1 MLSSV
6 GWAALGVGFIFLMTS
21 LGAASVLFC
30 REDTLPRSQTGMMGF
45 AGGVMTAATVW
56 SMLLPAIEQT
66 RSEGT
71 LPCWLPAAVGTA
83 AGAAFLCALDALIL
97 RLRRGGSAEKS
108 SMLMTAITL
117 HNIPEGMAVGIAFA
131 LSGGADGLTAAA
143 ALALGIGVQ
152 NIPEGAAVSLPL
164 RRLGM
169 SRGRAFSMGVL
180 SGAVEPLF
188 GMLAVMAVSGISRIM
203 PWLLGFSAGAMLYVV
218 VCELIPAADDRRG
231 LFWYIAGFLL
241 MMILL
246 SGKNS
251 RCARLRTGCF
261 YADASDGYTK
271 NAKCKVVI
279 KITKICANCQTNNM
293 IVTKMS

>member
-30 REDTLPRSQTGMMGF
+30 REDASIKSQTGMMGF
-45 AGGVMTAATVW
+45 AGGVMTAAPVW

-71 LPCWLPAAVGTA
+71 LPCWLPAAAGTA

-117 HNIPEGMAVGIAFA
+117 HNIPEGMAVGLAFA

-152 NIPEGAAVSLPL
+152 NVPEGAAVSLPL
-164 RRLGM
+164 RRMGM

-241 MMILL
+241 MMILDVAL
-246 SGKNS
+246 G
-251 RCARLRTGCF
+251 
-261 YADASDGYTK
+261 
-271 NAKCKVVI
+271 
-279 KITKICANCQTNNM
+279 
-293 IVTKMS
+293 

>member
-30 REDTLPRSQTGMMGF
+30 REDASIKSQTGMMGF

-71 LPCWLPAAVGTA
+71 LPCWLPAAAGTA

-117 HNIPEGMAVGIAFA
+117 HNIPEGMAVGLAFA

-152 NIPEGAAVSLPL
+152 NVPEDAAVSLPL
-164 RRLGM
+164 RRMGM

-241 MMILL
+241 MMILDVAL
-246 SGKNS
+246 G
-251 RCARLRTGCF
+251 
-261 YADASDGYTK
+261 
-271 NAKCKVVI
+271 
-279 KITKICANCQTNNM
+279 
-293 IVTKMS
+293 

>member
-30 REDTLPRSQTGMMGF
+30 REDTLPKSQTGMMGF
-45 AGGVMTAATVW
+45 AGGVMTAASVW

-66 RSEGT
+66 RAEGT
-71 LPCWLPAAVGTA
+71 LPCWLPAAAGTA

-117 HNIPEGMAVGIAFA
+117 HNIPEGMAVGLAFA

-152 NIPEGAAVSLPL
+152 NVPEGAAVSLPL
-164 RRLGM
+164 RRMGM

-218 VCELIPAADDRRG
+218 VCELIPAADDRKG
-231 LFWYIAGFLL
+231 LFWYITGFLL
-241 MMILL
+241 MMILDVAL
-246 SGKNS
+246 G
-251 RCARLRTGCF
+251 
-261 YADASDGYTK
+261 
-271 NAKCKVVI
+271 
-279 KITKICANCQTNNM
+279 
-293 IVTKMS
+293 

>member
-30 REDTLPRSQTGMMGF
+30 REDTLPKSQTGMMGF
-45 AGGVMTAATVW
+45 AGGVMTAASVW

-66 RSEGT
+66 RAEGT
-71 LPCWLPAAVGTA
+71 LPCWLPAAAGTA

-117 HNIPEGMAVGIAFA
+117 HNIPEGMAVGLAFA

-164 RRLGM
+164 RRMGM

-231 LFWYIAGFLL
+231 LFWYVTGFLL
-241 MMILL
+241 MMILDVAL
-246 SGKNS
+246 G
-251 RCARLRTGCF
+251 
-261 YADASDGYTK
+261 
-271 NAKCKVVI
+271 
-279 KITKICANCQTNNM
+279 
-293 IVTKMS
+293 

>member
-30 REDTLPRSQTGMMGF
+30 REDTLPKSQTGMMGF
-45 AGGVMTAATVW
+45 AGGVMTAASVW

-66 RSEGT
+66 RAEGT
-71 LPCWLPAAVGTA
+71 LPCWLPAAAGTA

-117 HNIPEGMAVGIAFA
+117 HNIPEGMAVGLAFA

-231 LFWYIAGFLL
+231 LFWYVTGFLL
-241 MMILL
+241 MMILDVAL
-246 SGKNS
+246 G
-251 RCARLRTGCF
+251 
-261 YADASDGYTK
+261 
-271 NAKCKVVI
+271 
-279 KITKICANCQTNNM
+279 
-293 IVTKMS
+293 

>member
-6 GWAALGVGFIFLMTS
+6 VWAALGVGFIFLMTS
-21 LGAASVLFC
+21 LGAASALFC
-30 REDTLPRSQTGMMGF
+30 REDTLPKSQTGMMGF

-71 LPCWLPAAVGTA
+71 LPCWLPAAAGTA

-117 HNIPEGMAVGIAFA
+117 HNIPEGMAVGLAFA
-131 LSGGADGLTAAA
+131 LSGGLTAAA

-152 NIPEGAAVSLPL
+152 NVPEGAAVSLPL
-164 RRLGM
+164 RRMGM

-241 MMILL
+241 MMILDVAL
-246 SGKNS
+246 G
-251 RCARLRTGCF
+251 
-261 YADASDGYTK
+261 
-271 NAKCKVVI
+271 
-279 KITKICANCQTNNM
+279 
-293 IVTKMS
+293 

>member
-30 REDTLPRSQTGMMGF
+30 REDASIKSQTGMMGF

-71 LPCWLPAAVGTA
+71 LPCWLPAAAGTA

-117 HNIPEGMAVGIAFA
+117 HNIPEGMAVGLAFA

-152 NIPEGAAVSLPL
+152 NVPEGAAVSLPL
-164 RRLGM
+164 RRMGM

-218 VCELIPAADDRRG
+218 VCELIPASDDRRG

-241 MMILL
+241 MMILDVAL
-246 SGKNS
+246 G
-251 RCARLRTGCF
+251 
-261 YADASDGYTK
+261 
-271 NAKCKVVI
+271 
-279 KITKICANCQTNNM
+279 
-293 IVTKMS
+293 

>member
-30 REDTLPRSQTGMMGF
+30 REDTLPKSQTGMMGF
-45 AGGVMTAATVW
+45 DGGVMTAASVW

-66 RSEGT
+66 RSAGT
-71 LPCWLPAAVGTA
+71 LPCWLPAAAGTA
-83 AGAAFLCALDALIL
+83 AGAALLCTLDALIL

-117 HNIPEGMAVGIAFA
+117 HNIPEGMAVGLAFA

-218 VCELIPAADDRRG
+218 VCELIPAADDRSG
-231 LFWYIAGFLL
+231 LFWYVTGFLL
-241 MMILL
+241 MMILDVAL
-246 SGKNS
+246 G
-251 RCARLRTGCF
+251 
-261 YADASDGYTK
+261 
-271 NAKCKVVI
+271 
-279 KITKICANCQTNNM
+279 
-293 IVTKMS
+293 

>member
-6 GWAALGVGFIFLMTS
+6 VWAALGVGFIFLMTS

-30 REDTLPRSQTGMMGF
+30 REDASIKSQTGMMGF
-45 AGGVMTAATVW
+45 AGGVMTAASVW

-66 RSEGT
+66 RAEGT
-71 LPCWLPAAVGTA
+71 LPCWLPAAAGTA
-83 AGAAFLCALDALIL
+83 AGAAFLCALDELIL

-117 HNIPEGMAVGIAFA
+117 HNIPEGMAVGLAFA

-152 NIPEGAAVSLPL
+152 NVPEGAAVSLPL

-188 GMLAVMAVSGISRIM
+188 GMLAVMAVSGISQIM
-203 PWLLGFSAGAMLYVV
+203 PWLLGFSAGRCSMLSCV
-218 VCELIPAADDRRG
+218 
-231 LFWYIAGFLL
+231 
-241 MMILL
+241 
-246 SGKNS
+246 S
-251 RCARLRTGCF
+251 
-261 YADASDGYTK
+261 
-271 NAKCKVVI
+271 
-279 KITKICANCQTNNM
+279 
-293 IVTKMS
+293 

>member
-30 REDTLPRSQTGMMGF
+30 REDTLPKSQTGMMGF

-71 LPCWLPAAVGTA
+71 LPCWLPAAAGTA

-117 HNIPEGMAVGIAFA
+117 HNIPEGMAVGLAFA
-131 LSGGADGLTAAA
+131 LSGGTDGLTAAA

-241 MMILL
+241 MMILDVAL
-246 SGKNS
+246 G
-251 RCARLRTGCF
+251 
-261 YADASDGYTK
+261 
-271 NAKCKVVI
+271 
-279 KITKICANCQTNNM
+279 
-293 IVTKMS
+293 

>member
-6 GWAALGVGFIFLMTS
+6 GWAALGIGFIFLMTS

-30 REDTLPRSQTGMMGF
+30 REDASIKSQTGMMGF

-71 LPCWLPAAVGTA
+71 LPCWLPAAAGTA

-117 HNIPEGMAVGIAFA
+117 HNIPEGMAVGLAFA

-152 NIPEGAAVSLPL
+152 NVPEGAAVSLPL
-164 RRLGM
+164 RRMGM

-188 GMLAVMAVSGISRIM
+188 GMLAVMAVAGISRIM

-241 MMILL
+241 MMILDVAL
-246 SGKNS
+246 G
-251 RCARLRTGCF
+251 
-261 YADASDGYTK
+261 
-271 NAKCKVVI
+271 
-279 KITKICANCQTNNM
+279 
-293 IVTKMS
+293 

>member
-30 REDTLPRSQTGMMGF
+30 REDASIKSQTGMMGF

-71 LPCWLPAAVGTA
+71 LPCWLPAAAGTA

-117 HNIPEGMAVGIAFA
+117 HNIPEWMAVGLAFA

-152 NIPEGAAVSLPL
+152 NVPEGAAVSLPL
-164 RRLGM
+164 RRMGM

-241 MMILL
+241 MMILDVAL
-246 SGKNS
+246 G
-251 RCARLRTGCF
+251 
-261 YADASDGYTK
+261 
-271 NAKCKVVI
+271 
-279 KITKICANCQTNNM
+279 
-293 IVTKMS
+293 

>member
-30 REDTLPRSQTGMMGF
+30 RKDTLPKSQTGMMGF

-66 RSEGT
+66 RAEGIF
-71 LPCWLPAAVGTA
+71 PCWLPAAAGTA

-117 HNIPEGMAVGIAFA
+117 HNIPEGMAVGLAFA
-131 LSGGADGLTAAA
+131 LSGGTDGLTAAA

-164 RRLGM
+164 RRMGM
-169 SRGRAFSMGVL
+169 SRGRAFSMGML

-218 VCELIPAADDRRG
+218 VCELIPAAYDRRG
-231 LFWYIAGFLL
+231 LFWYVAGFLL
-241 MMILL
+241 MMILDVAL
-246 SGKNS
+246 G
-251 RCARLRTGCF
+251 
-261 YADASDGYTK
+261 
-271 NAKCKVVI
+271 
-279 KITKICANCQTNNM
+279 
-293 IVTKMS
+293 

>member
-1 MLSSV
+1 MLSSG

-30 REDTLPRSQTGMMGF
+30 REDTLPKSQTGMMGF

-71 LPCWLPAAVGTA
+71 LPCWLPAAAGTA

-117 HNIPEGMAVGIAFA
+117 HNIPEGMAVGLAFA

-152 NIPEGAAVSLPL
+152 NVPEGAAVSLPL
-164 RRLGM
+164 RRMGM

-188 GMLAVMAVSGISRIM
+188 DMLAVMAVSGISRIM

-241 MMILL
+241 MMILDVAL
-246 SGKNS
+246 G
-251 RCARLRTGCF
+251 
-261 YADASDGYTK
+261 
-271 NAKCKVVI
+271 
-279 KITKICANCQTNNM
+279 
-293 IVTKMS
+293 

>member
-30 REDTLPRSQTGMMGF
+30 REDASIKSQTGMMGF

-71 LPCWLPAAVGTA
+71 LPCWLPAAAGTA

-117 HNIPEGMAVGIAFA
+117 HNIPEGMAVGLAFA

-143 ALALGIGVQ
+143 ALALGMTRWQAMREVILPQ
-152 NIPEGAAVSLPL
+152 AV
-164 RRLGM
+164 R
-169 SRGRAFSMGVL
+169 
-180 SGAVEPLF
+180 
-188 GMLAVMAVSGISRIM
+188 
-203 PWLLGFSAGAMLYVV
+203 
-218 VCELIPAADDRRG
+218 
-231 LFWYIAGFLL
+231 
-241 MMILL
+241 
-246 SGKNS
+246 
-251 RCARLRTGCF
+251 
-261 YADASDGYTK
+261 
-271 NAKCKVVI
+271 VVI
-279 KITKICANCQTNNM
+279 PPITNDFISLLKDSSLVSIITMVDLTKVYGQVSATYYDYFGPGI
-293 IVTKMS
+293 IVAIIYLILGLPFVRFARFTEKRLAAAENDGKQGRRENIYRSSTRYL

>member
-30 REDTLPRSQTGMMGF
+30 RENTLPKSQTGMMGF
-45 AGGVMTAATVW
+45 AGGVMTAASVW

-66 RSEGT
+66 RSEGI
-71 LPCWLPAAVGTA
+71 LPCWLPAAAGTA

-117 HNIPEGMAVGIAFA
+117 HNIPEGMAVGLAFA
-131 LSGGADGLTAAA
+131 LSGGSDGLTAAA

-164 RRLGM
+164 RRMGM
-169 SRGRAFSMGVL
+169 NRGRAFSMGVL

-188 GMLAVMAVSGISRIM
+188 GMLAVMAVSGISLIM

-231 LFWYIAGFLL
+231 LVWYVAGFLL
-241 MMILL
+241 MMIVDVAL
-246 SGKNS
+246 G
-251 RCARLRTGCF
+251 
-261 YADASDGYTK
+261 
-271 NAKCKVVI
+271 
-279 KITKICANCQTNNM
+279 
-293 IVTKMS
+293 

>member
-6 GWAALGVGFIFLMTS
+6 VWAALGVGFIFLMTS

-30 REDTLPRSQTGMMGF
+30 REDTLPKSQTGMMGF
-45 AGGVMTAATVW
+45 AGGVMTAASVW

-66 RSEGT
+66 RSAGT
-71 LPCWLPAAVGTA
+71 LPCRLPAAAGTA

-117 HNIPEGMAVGIAFA
+117 HNIPEGMAVGLAFA

-152 NIPEGAAVSLPL
+152 NVPEGAAVSLPL
-164 RRLGM
+164 RRMGM

-241 MMILL
+241 MMILDVAL
-246 SGKNS
+246 G
-251 RCARLRTGCF
+251 
-261 YADASDGYTK
+261 
-271 NAKCKVVI
+271 
-279 KITKICANCQTNNM
+279 
-293 IVTKMS
+293 

>member
-66 RSEGT
+66 RAEGT
-71 LPCWLPAAVGTA
+71 LPCWLPAAAGTA

-117 HNIPEGMAVGIAFA
+117 HNIPEGMAVGLAFA

-203 PWLLGFSAGAMLYVV
+203 PWLLGFSAGVMLYVV

-241 MMILL
+241 MMILDVAL
-246 SGKNS
+246 G
-251 RCARLRTGCF
+251 
-261 YADASDGYTK
+261 
-271 NAKCKVVI
+271 
-279 KITKICANCQTNNM
+279 
-293 IVTKMS
+293 

>member
-30 REDTLPRSQTGMMGF
+30 REDALPRSQTGMMGF

-66 RSEGT
+66 RAEGT
-71 LPCWLPAAVGTA
+71 LPCWLPAAAGTA

-117 HNIPEGMAVGIAFA
+117 HNIPEGMAVGLAFA

-164 RRLGM
+164 RRMGM

-188 GMLAVMAVSGISRIM
+188 GMLAVMAVAGISRIM

-241 MMILL
+241 MMILDVAL
-246 SGKNS
+246 G
-251 RCARLRTGCF
+251 
-261 YADASDGYTK
+261 
-271 NAKCKVVI
+271 
-279 KITKICANCQTNNM
+279 
-293 IVTKMS
+293 

>member
-30 REDTLPRSQTGMMGF
+30 REDTLPKSQTGMMGF
-45 AGGVMTAATVW
+45 AGGVMTAASVW

-66 RSEGT
+66 RAEGT
-71 LPCWLPAAVGTA
+71 LPCWLPAAAGTA

-117 HNIPEGMAVGIAFA
+117 HNIPEGMAVGLAFA

-152 NIPEGAAVSLPL
+152 NVPEGAAVSLPL

-218 VCELIPAADDRRG
+218 VCGLIPAADDRRG

-241 MMILL
+241 MMILDVAL
-246 SGKNS
+246 G
-251 RCARLRTGCF
+251 
-261 YADASDGYTK
+261 
-271 NAKCKVVI
+271 
-279 KITKICANCQTNNM
+279 
-293 IVTKMS
+293 

>member
-30 REDTLPRSQTGMMGF
+30 REDTLPKSQTGMMGF
-45 AGGVMTAATVW
+45 AGGVMTAASVW

-66 RSEGT
+66 RSAGT

-83 AGAAFLCALDALIL
+83 AGAAFLRTLDALIL

-117 HNIPEGMAVGIAFA
+117 HNIPEGMAVGLAFA

-231 LFWYIAGFLL
+231 LFWYVTGFLL
-241 MMILL
+241 MMILDVAL
-246 SGKNS
+246 G
-251 RCARLRTGCF
+251 
-261 YADASDGYTK
+261 
-271 NAKCKVVI
+271 
-279 KITKICANCQTNNM
+279 
-293 IVTKMS
+293 

>member
-21 LGAASVLFC
+21 LGAVSVLFC
-30 REDTLPRSQTGMMGF
+30 REDASIKSQTGMMGF

-71 LPCWLPAAVGTA
+71 LPCWLPAAAGTA

-117 HNIPEGMAVGIAFA
+117 HNIPEGMAVGLAFA

-152 NIPEGAAVSLPL
+152 NVPEGAAVSLPL
-164 RRLGM
+164 RRMGM

-241 MMILL
+241 MMILDVAL
-246 SGKNS
+246 G
-251 RCARLRTGCF
+251 
-261 YADASDGYTK
+261 
-271 NAKCKVVI
+271 
-279 KITKICANCQTNNM
+279 
-293 IVTKMS
+293 

>member
-1 MLSSV
+1 MLSSG

-30 REDTLPRSQTGMMGF
+30 REDTLPKSQTGMMGF

-71 LPCWLPAAVGTA
+71 LPCWLPAAAGTA
-83 AGAAFLCALDALIL
+83 VGAAFLCALDALIL

-117 HNIPEGMAVGIAFA
+117 HNIPEGMAVGLAFA

-152 NIPEGAAVSLPL
+152 NVPEGAAVSLPL
-164 RRLGM
+164 RRMGM

-241 MMILL
+241 MMILDVAL
-246 SGKNS
+246 G
-251 RCARLRTGCF
+251 
-261 YADASDGYTK
+261 
-271 NAKCKVVI
+271 
-279 KITKICANCQTNNM
+279 
-293 IVTKMS
+293 

>member
-30 REDTLPRSQTGMMGF
+30 REDTLPKSQTGMMGF
-45 AGGVMTAATVW
+45 AGGVMTAASVW
-56 SMLLPAIEQT
+56 SMLLPAIEQM
-66 RSEGT
+66 RAEGT
-71 LPCWLPAAVGTA
+71 LPCWLPAAAGTA

-117 HNIPEGMAVGIAFA
+117 HNIPEGMAVGLAFA

-231 LFWYIAGFLL
+231 LFWYVAGFLL
-241 MMILL
+241 MMILDVAL
-246 SGKNS
+246 G
-251 RCARLRTGCF
+251 
-261 YADASDGYTK
+261 
-271 NAKCKVVI
+271 
-279 KITKICANCQTNNM
+279 
-293 IVTKMS
+293 

>member
-30 REDTLPRSQTGMMGF
+30 REDTLPKSQTGMMGF
-45 AGGVMTAATVW
+45 AGGVMTAASVW

-66 RSEGT
+66 RAEGT
-71 LPCWLPAAVGTA
+71 LPCWLPAAAGTA

-97 RLRRGGSAEKS
+97 CLRRGGSAEKS

-117 HNIPEGMAVGIAFA
+117 HNIPEGMAVGLAFA

-231 LFWYIAGFLL
+231 LFWHVAGFLL
-241 MMILL
+241 MMILDVAL
-246 SGKNS
+246 G
-251 RCARLRTGCF
+251 
-261 YADASDGYTK
+261 
-271 NAKCKVVI
+271 
-279 KITKICANCQTNNM
+279 
-293 IVTKMS
+293 

>member
-30 REDTLPRSQTGMMGF
+30 REDTLPKSQTGMMGF

-71 LPCWLPAAVGTA
+71 LPCWLPAAAGTA

-97 RLRRGGSAEKS
+97 RLRRGGSADKS

-117 HNIPEGMAVGIAFA
+117 HNIPEGMAVGLAFA
-131 LSGGADGLTAAA
+131 LSGGTDGLTAAA

-152 NIPEGAAVSLPL
+152 NVPEGAAVSLPL
-164 RRLGM
+164 RRMGM

-241 MMILL
+241 MMILDVAL
-246 SGKNS
+246 G
-251 RCARLRTGCF
+251 
-261 YADASDGYTK
+261 
-271 NAKCKVVI
+271 
-279 KITKICANCQTNNM
+279 
-293 IVTKMS
+293 

>member
-30 REDTLPRSQTGMMGF
+30 REDASPKSQTGMMGF
-45 AGGVMTAATVW
+45 AGGVMTAASVW

-66 RSEGT
+66 RAEGV
-71 LPCWLPAAVGTA
+71 LPCWLPAAAGTA

-117 HNIPEGMAVGIAFA
+117 HNIPEGMAVGLAFA
-131 LSGGADGLTAAA
+131 LSGGSDGLTAAA

-164 RRLGM
+164 RRMGM

-188 GMLAVMAVSGISRIM
+188 GMLAVIAVSGISRIM

-231 LFWYIAGFLL
+231 LFWYVAGFLL
-241 MMILL
+241 MMILDVAL
-246 SGKNS
+246 G
-251 RCARLRTGCF
+251 
-261 YADASDGYTK
+261 
-271 NAKCKVVI
+271 
-279 KITKICANCQTNNM
+279 
-293 IVTKMS
+293 

>member
-30 REDTLPRSQTGMMGF
+30 REDTLPKSQTGMMGF
-45 AGGVMTAATVW
+45 AGGVMTAASVW

-66 RSEGT
+66 RAEGT
-71 LPCWLPAAVGTA
+71 LPCWLPAAAGTA

-97 RLRRGGSAEKS
+97 CLRRGGSAEKS

-117 HNIPEGMAVGIAFA
+117 HNIPEGMAVGLAFA

-231 LFWYIAGFLL
+231 LFWYVTGFLL
-241 MMILL
+241 MMILDVAL
-246 SGKNS
+246 G
-251 RCARLRTGCF
+251 
-261 YADASDGYTK
+261 
-271 NAKCKVVI
+271 
-279 KITKICANCQTNNM
+279 
-293 IVTKMS
+293 

>member
-1 MLSSV
+1 MLSSG

-30 REDTLPRSQTGMMGF
+30 REDTLPKSQTGMMGF

-71 LPCWLPAAVGTA
+71 LPCWLPAAAGTA

-97 RLRRGGSAEKS
+97 CLRRGGSAEKS

-117 HNIPEGMAVGIAFA
+117 HNIPEGMAVGLAFA

-152 NIPEGAAVSLPL
+152 NVPEGAAVSLPL
-164 RRLGM
+164 RRMGM

-203 PWLLGFSAGAMLYVV
+203 PWLRGLSAGAMLYVV

-231 LFWYIAGFLL
+231 LFWYKAGFLL
-241 MMILL
+241 MMILDVAL
-246 SGKNS
+246 G
-251 RCARLRTGCF
+251 
-261 YADASDGYTK
+261 
-271 NAKCKVVI
+271 
-279 KITKICANCQTNNM
+279 
-293 IVTKMS
+293 

>member
-30 REDTLPRSQTGMMGF
+30 REDTSIKSQTGMMGF
-45 AGGVMTAATVW
+45 AGGVMTAASVW

-66 RSEGT
+66 RSAGT
-71 LPCWLPAAVGTA
+71 LPCWLPAAAGTA

-117 HNIPEGMAVGIAFA
+117 HNIPEGMAVGLAFT
-131 LSGGADGLTAAA
+131 LSGGSDGLTAAA

-164 RRLGM
+164 RRMGM

-180 SGAVEPLF
+180 SGTVEPLF
-188 GMLAVMAVSGISRIM
+188 GMLAVIAVSGISRIM

-241 MMILL
+241 MMILDVAL
-246 SGKNS
+246 G
-251 RCARLRTGCF
+251 
-261 YADASDGYTK
+261 
-271 NAKCKVVI
+271 
-279 KITKICANCQTNNM
+279 
-293 IVTKMS
+293 

>member
-30 REDTLPRSQTGMMGF
+30 REDASIKSQTGMMGF

-71 LPCWLPAAVGTA
+71 LPCWLPAAAGTA

-117 HNIPEGMAVGIAFA
+117 HNIPEGMAVGLAFA

-152 NIPEGAAVSLPL
+152 NVPEGAAVSVSYTHLTLP
-164 RRLGM
+164 
-169 SRGRAFSMGVL
+169 
-180 SGAVEPLF
+180 
-188 GMLAVMAVSGISRIM
+188 
-203 PWLLGFSAGAMLYVV
+203 
-218 VCELIPAADDRRG
+218 
-231 LFWYIAGFLL
+231 
-241 MMILL
+241 
-246 SGKNS
+246 
-251 RCARLRTGCF
+251 T
-261 YADASDGYTK
+261 
-271 NAKCKVVI
+271 
-279 KITKICANCQTNNM
+279 ICS
-293 IVTKMS
+293 V